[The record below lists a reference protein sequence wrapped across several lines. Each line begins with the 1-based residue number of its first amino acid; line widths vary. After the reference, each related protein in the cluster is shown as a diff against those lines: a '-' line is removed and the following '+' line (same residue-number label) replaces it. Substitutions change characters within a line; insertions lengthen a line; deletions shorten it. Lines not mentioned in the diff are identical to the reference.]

1 MDDTIAEPIVNRDE
15 PIPVIFSDKQ
25 KHDTKHSRAGG
36 HKRSVSGAG
45 RSLQDRLFSKILEQ
59 VVPTEDADKESLS
72 DKSLA
77 ADPKRPAFS
86 LPLMANNFRRF
97 NARIGIVFT
106 FQIQVERLFSWKK
119 TSHTLS
125 FLFIYSF
132 ICLNPHLFVLIPI
145 SILLFFIMVPA
156 FLARHPPPPST
167 STSSIM
173 PYYSYDGPALAPA
186 KTIKPASETSKDFFM
201 NMRDLQN
208 CMADFSDA
216 HDAMVSAFA
225 PVTNFSDEKL
235 SSAVFLLCLLVAAL
249 LFLTAHLFPWR
260 LVFLAGGNLAV
271 FSLHPRFHQFVQAV
285 TAGLSSQPSGT
296 ESMAEKQLRS
306 AANAAGVPLPA
317 SSSSAMSMMGSLANI
332 SLDSDTEEREVEVFE
347 IQYRSLAPYADSQW
361 DHFLFSPMPYDPLSP
376 LRIAG
381 DRPKGCRFFED
392 VQPPSGWAWKGKKWE
407 LDLDCREWVVERM
420 ITGVGFEVPGSAEDQ
435 AAGGEIG
442 GWVWDL
448 PPAFV
453 TDDNGVASGPGG
465 DSVHD
470 STSDRKA
477 SAKNKKGKERS
488 QDYEERGNTGGMGE
502 WRRRRWVRVVHRT
515 SMPAGQQQTTSDET
529 GCSYERGLIRGI
541 MRARLMRVR
550 NHARKRGRGSLC
562 RRDSVTRWS
571 ILMLIDMNDGDA
583 SSCHWLWDSPH
594 ARPSLCALEYLSLA
608 PAIVILVIAL
618 SHLTSHGVLLRC
630 PKWMHPFIQEQPASI
645 ELPVDRPQQRVGW
658 VVALF
663 AISMIGFLAEL
674 TSVILS
680 GLLIYIVLPVSWA
693 VAAAMIAVLRPRSCP
708 TSLLAFFLSALV
720 VEFAYIINDDVYNV
734 SRLFTRHVAAA
745 AALAGCTVILAMPF
759 RSHSLPQDDISAVGQ
774 PPFSNSRSPEDNL
787 RLWQFLSVSW
797 MAPLISVGR
806 NKQLQEEDVWFLGYE
821 FQHRRLHEKFRQLK
835 GSVLGRL
842 LQANGIDVLIITTIS
857 IVQMLC
863 DFSTP
868 VLLQQLLQA
877 MKDRSTSN
885 RPALT
890 YALLSLVLRLVLA
903 QAQVLNLWYGRRAYE
918 RSRGEM
924 IMMVYEKALSR
935 KNVFDQEISEK
946 EDGAEPSEETDD
958 ETESNCRPKRWCW
971 PFSRPKRVTHKEKIK
986 KTASMGKIFNLL
998 RGDVYEVAQRFWEID
1013 SLIDKP
1019 LGLIIATVLVWKLL
1033 GPSCFLGVI
1042 AILVAQTLNAL
1053 ITRTLLRWERVRRL
1067 ATDARLQISSQFVEA
1082 LRHLRWYGW
1091 QNHWLRQVM
1100 DARQSELNLRIV
1112 TSLWNVLIRF
1122 INTLASGLFPVVALY
1137 AYTFLAGNPLRI
1149 DIIFPALQLFTMLET
1164 RLRDIPSLITVLIN
1178 ASIAME
1184 RIEDFMA
1191 EPDKERT
1198 PITADRPSLIKL
1210 ESCTFA
1216 WPGKLS
1222 PVLSNVNLDVPQGL
1236 TVIHGKVGSGK
1247 TALLQALLGELDRLE
1262 GNSYLPNEMVGFCAQ
1277 TPWLQSMSIR
1287 DNILFSSP
1295 FDEQRYKLVLD
1306 ACALIP
1312 DLSNFKHGDL
1322 SFVGENGI
1330 GLSGGQKARVAL
1342 ARAMY
1347 SSARILLLDDPLSAL
1362 DHNTAE
1368 AVVNK
1373 CFLGPLMRNRTVVLV
1388 THRTHLVGE
1397 IADQTVHIENGKAR
1411 VETNQNVSSHG
1422 SDDREGALSE
1432 STDTANEGEVSL
1444 EDASAAIP
1452 TKFIEEEH
1460 RAEWGVQARVYWKY
1474 IQAGKYR
1481 WWLALFAVL
1490 TIYRLSSVG
1499 QSWFLKEWGEA
1510 YKQML
1515 LFFGQSN
1522 LNRLSSRAE
1531 LTTASTIANN
1541 IHWAPRDPFD
1551 GFPAPDENVKPWL
1564 VAFLIIT
1571 SFQSL
1576 MLLLAQLLMLVI
1588 VYCAGRTLFEE
1599 VMVRVSNATFRFFD
1613 VTPVGR
1619 LMNRLTSDIGVVDG
1633 NISEQFQMIAFQ
1645 AITWVSSIAVIATVT
1660 PTFLGFSLLLTTAF
1674 VLIFRRFLPTSQ
1686 SLRRLEMVSLSP
1698 LISNFGELLHGLT
1711 TVRAFHAES
1720 RFQNRVIAV
1729 VDKFQG
1735 MDHFYWSLQSWLMY
1749 RFESLSAASTFCL
1762 TVLALYTSVSPGLAA
1777 FVLIAAHNFVTS
1789 THALCKQYGQLQ
1801 MDFVSVE
1808 RVDEL
1813 LHVEQEPPG
1822 TVDPPASWPKFG
1834 QDIVFEDV
1842 TIRYAPH
1849 LDPSLRNISLRI
1861 PGGSTTAIIGRTG
1874 SGKSTLAVAMLSVVR
1889 PESGRILVDGLD
1901 IAQVTT
1907 QALRSRVTFV
1917 AQDPVLFPGSIRL
1930 NLDPT
1935 GEYSD
1940 AECGEVLK
1948 RVCSRHGWSLETSVE
1963 AGGRNLSQ
1971 GERQLIGLT
1980 RAVLRRS
1987 PIVILDEATASI
1999 DHESSLEIQQ
2009 ILREE
2014 MRESTVVTIAH
2025 RLEAIKDAEYYIVL
2039 DKGGVSEQGYVRDM

>member
-25 KHDTKHSRAGG
+25 KHDTKHPRARG
-36 HKRSVSGAG
+36 HKQSVSGVG

-59 VVPTEDADKESLS
+59 VVPTEDADKEPLS
-72 DKSLA
+72 GGDKSLA

-119 TSHTLS
+119 ASHTLS

-186 KTIKPASETSKDFFM
+186 KTIKPASETSKDFFV

-249 LFLTAHLFPWR
+249 LFLTAHLVPWR
-260 LVFLAGGNLAV
+260 LVFLAGGNLAI
-271 FSLHPRFHQFVQAV
+271 FSLHPRFHHFVQAI
-285 TAGLSSQPSGT
+285 TADLSQQPAGT

-317 SSSSAMSMMGSLANI
+317 SSSSAMSLMRSLANI
-332 SLDSDTEEREVEVFE
+332 SLDSDTEEREVEIFE
-347 IQYRSLAPYADSQW
+347 IQYRSLAPYAESQW

-392 VQPPSGWAWKGKKWE
+392 VQPPSGWAWKSKKWE

-420 ITGVGFEVPGSAEDQ
+420 ITGVGFEVPGGASEDQ
-435 AAGGEIG
+435 TAGGEIG

-453 TDDNGVASGPGG
+453 ADDNTA
-465 DSVHD
+465 
-470 STSDRKA
+470 SDRKA
-477 SAKNKKGKERS
+477 SAKKGKERAS
-488 QDYEERGNTGGMGE
+488 HDYEERGNTGGMGE

-515 SMPAGQQQTTSDET
+515 SMPAGQQQTTNDET
-529 GCSYERGLIRGI
+529 NHVRSCGCGSAHGSSNLDGLLLPLS
-541 MRARLMRVR
+541 A
-550 NHARKRGRGSLC
+550 LC
-562 RRDSVTRWS
+562 YQNPVFRWS

-608 PAIVILVIAL
+608 PAIVILIIAL
-618 SHLTSHGVLLRC
+618 SHLLSHGASIRC
-630 PKWMHPFIQEQPASI
+630 PKWMNTFIQEQPALI
-645 ELPVDRPQQRVGW
+645 ELPIERPPQRVGW

-674 TSVILS
+674 ISVIL
-680 GLLIYIVLPVSWA
+680 GGPLISTALPVSWA
-693 VAAAMIAVLRPRSCP
+693 VAAAMVAVLRPRSCP
-708 TSLLAFFLSALV
+708 TSLLSFFLSALV
-720 VEFAYIINDDVYNV
+720 VESAYLINDDVYNV

-759 RSHSLPQDDISAVGQ
+759 RRHSLPQDDISAVGQ
-774 PPFSNSRSPEDNL
+774 VPSSDLRSPEDNL

-797 MAPLISVGR
+797 MAPLISVGK

-857 IVQMLC
+857 IVQMFC

-877 MKDRSTSN
+877 MKDRGTSN

-890 YALLSLVLRLVLA
+890 YALLSLMLRLVLA

-946 EDGAEPSEETDD
+946 EDGSEPSEETDD
-958 ETESNCRPKRWCW
+958 DTESDRQSKRWWW
-971 PFSRPKRVTHKEKIK
+971 PFSRSKRVTRKEKIK

-1042 AILVAQTLNAL
+1042 AILVAQTLNAF

-1067 ATDARLQISSQFVEA
+1067 ATDTRLQISSQFVEA

-1191 EPDKERT
+1191 EPDKENT
-1198 PITADRPSLIKL
+1198 PLAADCASLIKL

-1222 PVLSNVNLDVPQGL
+1222 PVLANLNLDVPQGL
-1236 TVIHGKVGSGK
+1236 TVVHGKVGSGK

-1262 GNSYLPNEMVGFCAQ
+1262 GISHLPNEMVGFCAQ

-1368 AVVNK
+1368 TVVHK
-1373 CFLGPLMRNRTVVLV
+1373 CFLGPLMRNRAVVLV
-1388 THRTHLVGE
+1388 THRTHLVRE
-1397 IADQTVHIENGKAR
+1397 IADQIVRIENGKAT
-1411 VETNQNVSSHG
+1411 VEINQNVSSHG
-1422 SDDREGALSE
+1422 SDDQESAPSE
-1432 STDTANEGEVSL
+1432 STETANEGEVAL

-1452 TKFIEEEH
+1452 SKFIEEEH

-1510 YKQML
+1510 YKQVL

-1522 LNRLSSRAE
+1522 LNRVSSSAE
-1531 LTTASTIANN
+1531 LTTASTMANN
-1541 IHWAPRDPFD
+1541 IHWAPRDPFG
-1551 GFPAPDENVKPWL
+1551 GFPAPEENVKPWL
-1564 VAFLIIT
+1564 VAFLLIT

-1599 VMVRVSNATFRFFD
+1599 VMERVSNATFRFFD

-1660 PTFLGFSLLLTTAF
+1660 PTFLGFSLLLTAAF

-1720 RFQNRVIAV
+1720 RFQDRVIAV

-1749 RFESLSAASTFCL
+1749 RFESLSAVSTFCL

-1777 FVLIAAHNFVTS
+1777 FVLIAANNFVTS

-1813 LHVEQEPPG
+1813 LHVEQEPLG
-1822 TVDPPASWPKFG
+1822 TIDPPASWPKFG

-1940 AECGEVLK
+1940 ADCAEVLK
-1948 RVCSRHGWSLETSVE
+1948 RVCSRHGWSLETPVE

-2039 DKGGVSEQGYVRDM
+2039 DKGGVLEQGYVRDM